1 MWKCVSKQ
9 FCRLAGASNTDL
21 PAHTSGAQHVRGP
34 RSNREM
40 GQKSPREPQ
49 TERGP
54 GLQQELGSATFHQ
67 RGAREL
73 TVEELS
79 PGSQ

>member
-1 MWKCVSKQ
+1 
-9 FCRLAGASNTDL
+9 
-21 PAHTSGAQHVRGP
+21 
-34 RSNREM
+34 M
-40 GQKSPREPQ
+40 GQESPREPRP
-49 TERGP
+49 ERGP